1 MRFKQFPVFLMMLCL
16 GLLISP
22 TTSQADAE
30 PLPDVTPR
38 IVTLDWT
45 IAETLMGLGV
55 APQGVAQIGAY
66 HDWVTQPALP
76 DTVMDL
82 GLRSQPNLELLVSM
96 DPDLILISP
105 MFANVAPRLSQIA
118 PVEMLELYSPGSATW
133 PQMLEL
139 TRKTASLAGK
149 PEAGERLI
157 TETETTMAALR
168 QQLQGQTQP
177 LLIIQ
182 FMDARHVRVFGENGL
197 FQAVLDQLEL
207 KNAWTGKT
215 NSWGFSLVGLED
227 LLGVDGQLIVI
238 EPAPL
243 GVEQSLAKSGLW
255 QTLPDV
261 QDDTVITLEPVWSFG
276 ALPSAQRF
284 AKLLSAALTVRHD

>member
-1 MRFKQFPVFLMMLCL
+1 MRFKQFLVFPITLVL
-16 GLLISP
+16 GLSGP
-22 TTSQADAE
+22 TPTLAEAE
-30 PLPDVTPR
+30 PFARVSPR
-38 IVTLDWT
+38 LVTLDWT

-76 DTVMDL
+76 ETVMDL

-105 MFANVAPRLSQIA
+105 MFANVAPRLSHIA
-118 PVEMLELYSPGSATW
+118 PVETLDLYSPGSDTW
-133 PQMLEL
+133 QQMLEL
-139 TRKTASLAGK
+139 TRKTAALAGTR
-149 PEAGERLI
+149 EAGERLI
-157 TETETTMAALR
+157 AESETTMAALR
-168 QQLQGQTQP
+168 QQLRGQTQP

-197 FQAVLDQLEL
+197 FQAVLDQLGL
-207 KNAWTGKT
+207 KNAWTGNT

-227 LLGVDGQLIVI
+227 LLRVDGQLIVI

-243 GVEQSLAKSGLW
+243 GVKQSLAKSGLW

-261 QDDTVITLEPVWSFG
+261 RDNTVITLEPVWSFG

-284 AKLLSAALTVRHD
+284 AHLLGAALTVRHD